1 MARSTARLAMSSTLR
16 SEARV
21 SLVGLREREVTS
33 VPCGTVTATVR
44 YSPSG
49 SPVLPS
55 TTASG
60 SGRKV
65 PA

>member
-1 MARSTARLAMSSTLR
+1 MARRTARLAIVSTLR
-16 SEARV
+16 REASVSFVGFSEI
-21 SLVGLREREVTS
+21 EVIS

-49 SPVLPS
+49 SPRLPS